1 MAEAAEGGMSA
12 IDFSDPATIALLTEA
27 LTAAGV
33 DGLEISRPGGQLRIV
48 VAGKGGARVS
58 SSEATP
64 RAPGSASAVVKAPMA
79 GRFCVE
85 HPADSAAPQK
95 LPRSVSDADIVGF
108 IGVGHILLPLRAGR
122 SGVLTRLLAE
132 PGAPVGF
139 GDPLF
144 EIELQP

>member
-1 MAEAAEGGMSA
+1 MSA
-12 IDFSDPATIALLTEA
+12 IDFSDPATIAFLTEA

-33 DGLEISRPGGQLRIV
+33 NGLEISQPGGQLRII
-48 VAGKGGARVS
+48 VAGESGARIGS
-58 SSEATP
+58 TEATP
-64 RAPGSASAVVKAPMA
+64 PAPGSAAAVVKAPMA

-85 HPADSAAPQK
+85 HPAASAAPQD

-108 IGVGHILLPLRAGR
+108 VGVGHILLPLCAGR

-132 PGAPVGF
+132 PGALVGF

-144 EIELQP
+144 EIGLPS

>member
-1 MAEAAEGGMSA
+1 MSA

-33 DGLEISRPGGQLRIV
+33 DGLEISRPGGQLRII
-48 VAGKGGARVS
+48 VAGKDGARIS
-58 SSEATP
+58 STGATP
-64 RAPGSASAVVKAPMA
+64 RALGFASVIMKAPMA

-85 HPADSAAPQK
+85 HPTSTTPQN
-95 LPRSVSDADIVGF
+95 LPRSVSNADIVGF
-108 IGVGHILLPLRAGR
+108 VGVGHILLPLRAGR

-132 PGAPVGF
+132 PDALVGF

-144 EIELQP
+144 GIEFPS

>member
-1 MAEAAEGGMSA
+1 MSA

-48 VAGKGGARVS
+48 VAGKDGARIS
-58 SSEATP
+58 STEATP
-64 RAPGSASAVVKAPMA
+64 PAPGFAPGFASAIVKAPMA
-79 GRFCVE
+79 GHFCVE
-85 HPADSAAPQK
+85 HPAFATPQD

-108 IGVGHILLPLRAGR
+108 VGVGHILLPLRAGR

-132 PGAPVGF
+132 PGALVGF

-144 EIELQP
+144 EIELPS

>member
-1 MAEAAEGGMSA
+1 MSA

-33 DGLEISRPGGQLRIV
+33 DGLEISRPGGQLRII
-48 VAGKGGARVS
+48 VAGERGGGINS
-58 SSEATP
+58 TEATP
-64 RAPGSASAVVKAPMA
+64 RAPGFAPASEAAVVKAPMA

-85 HPADSAAPQK
+85 HPTSTTPQN

-108 IGVGHILLPLRAGR
+108 VGVGHILLPLRAGR

-132 PGAPVGF
+132 PGALVGF

-144 EIELQP
+144 EIELPS

>member
-1 MAEAAEGGMSA
+1 MST

-27 LTAAGV
+27 LTVAGV

-48 VAGKGGARVS
+48 IAGKDGARIS
-58 SSEATP
+58 STGATP
-64 RAPGSASAVVKAPMA
+64 RTPGSASAVVKAPMA

-85 HPADSAAPQK
+85 HPATYAAPQN

-108 IGVGHILLPLRAGR
+108 VGVGHILLPLRAGH

-132 PGAPVGF
+132 PGALVGF

-144 EIELQP
+144 EIELPS

>member
-1 MAEAAEGGMSA
+1 MSA

-48 VAGKGGARVS
+48 VAGKDGARIS
-58 SSEATP
+58 STGAMP
-64 RAPGSASAVVKAPMA
+64 RTPGSASAVVKAPMA

-85 HPADSAAPQK
+85 HPATSAAPQN

-108 IGVGHILLPLRAGR
+108 VGVGHILLPLRAGR

-132 PGAPVGF
+132 PGALVGF

-144 EIELQP
+144 EIELQS